1 MDIVEKNHLQH
12 AIQDVLDLL
21 ERANSMLA
29 LHRTQP
35 EPNELA
41 VEGYERQRQQ
51 FLEQLA
57 DLLAQFDVE
66 VLLPHKAA

>member
-29 LHRTQP
+29 LHRAQP

>member
-21 ERANSMLA
+21 ERTNSMLA
-29 LHRTQP
+29 LHRDQS
-35 EPNELA
+35 EPNQLA
-41 VEGYERQRQQ
+41 IEGYERQRRQ

-57 DLLAQFDVE
+57 ELLAQFDVE